1 MCVCVCTYMY
11 NLCIFEQESEFFQ
24 HVLNF
29 GPLTA
34 LLVQIN
40 DNDNKLAFAVCLELL
55 NNMKK

>member
-1 MCVCVCTYMY
+1 MY

-24 HVLNF
+24 HVLSF